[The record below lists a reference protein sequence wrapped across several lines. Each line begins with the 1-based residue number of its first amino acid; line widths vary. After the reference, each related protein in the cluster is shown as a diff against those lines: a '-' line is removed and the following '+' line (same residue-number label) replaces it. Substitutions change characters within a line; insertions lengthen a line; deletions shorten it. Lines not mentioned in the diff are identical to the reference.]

1 MLVLQ
6 FWQWLKVSQ
15 NAHPGTLQSW
25 QTPLLKEYP
34 VRQEVQTV
42 ADALQFAQ
50 LGTEHFTQFPP
61 LSVYPGMH
69 PTHTEA
75 EVQFPQFDK
84 THGKQLEPLSKYP
97 VLQTEH

>member
-1 MLVLQ
+1 MLLQ

-15 NAHPGTLQSW
+15 KAHPGILQSW

-42 ADALQFAQ
+42 ADVLQFAQ
-50 LGTEHFTQFPP
+50 LGTEHLTQLPP

-75 EVQFPQFDK
+75 EVQFAQLAK
-84 THGKQLEPLSKYP
+84 VHGKQLELLSKYP